1 MKFVL
6 APDSYKGSLTAIQAC
21 DAMEEG
27 IRRVMPDAVI
37 IKVPMADGGE
47 GTVQSLVDAM
57 NGRIYQATVK
67 NPLGEP
73 VRARYGILQ
82 DQETAMIDRPM
93 SLEDAM
99 TNAKQLLT
107 DMTER
112 VIRLKFSSLTRTI
125 Y

>member
-1 MKFVL
+1 
-6 APDSYKGSLTAIQAC
+6 
-21 DAMEEG
+21 MEEG